1 MEKDILNELYC
12 ISEVLER
19 ITGYQQ
25 EMHND
30 MVRFTGFGVVICI
43 LLVVLIALVGCQVC
57 ISLGLIPLTA

>member
-30 MVRFTGFGVVICI
+30 MVRFTGFGIIICI
-43 LLVVLIALVGCQVC
+43 FLIISIVLIGCLIC
-57 ISLGLIPLTA
+57 ISLGLIPSLG